1 MFFIPLGYMLGNLP
15 TEYSSVISKEH
26 ICEGTLIW
34 NVYIYFI
41 PTFYVAL
48 ILLLKDPSEQVRI
61 STAEAMSLLH
71 GY

>member
-1 MFFIPLGYMLGNLP
+1 MLGNLP

-26 ICEGTLIW
+26 ICEGKYCLYVLTLI
-34 NVYIYFI
+34 VVF
-41 PTFYVAL
+41 FVCFGAAL
-48 ILLLKDPSEQVRI
+48 ILLLKDPSDEVRI

>member
-1 MFFIPLGYMLGNLP
+1 MLGNLP
-15 TEYSSVISKEH
+15 VEYSSVISKEH
-26 ICEGTLIW
+26 ICEGTALCIDW
-34 NVYIYFI
+34 LSYFSVFLFFL
-41 PTFYVAL
+41 PTPYVAL